1 MKKLWKRFKNWLIK
15 KLGGYTSL
23 PPRDVVIVEQ
33 HAEPIIKLSAA
44 NKLFQDS
51 VYRVLP
57 IEEQWEV
64 DNSIVERLIRC
75 DIADAII
82 KQGLFECYTEVNPV
96 DMTKEYKVIIKIAKP
111 YDGGFRK

>member
-15 KLGGYTSL
+15 KLGGYTAP
-23 PPRDVVIVEQ
+23 PPREVVIEQ
-33 HAEPIIKLSAA
+33 HVEPIIKLGAA
-44 NKLFQDS
+44 NKLFRDS

-57 IEEQWEV
+57 TEEQWGV
-64 DNSIVERLIRC
+64 DNAIIERLIRC

-82 KQGLFECYTEVNPV
+82 KQGLFECYEEENPV

>member
-1 MKKLWKRFKNWLIK
+1 MKNLWKRFKNWLIK

-23 PPRDVVIVEQ
+23 PPRDIVIVEQ
-33 HAEPIIKLSAA
+33 HVEPIIKLGAT

-51 VYRVLP
+51 VYRALP
-57 IEEQWEV
+57 TEEQWEV
-64 DNSIVERLIRC
+64 DNAIVERLIRR

-82 KQGLFECYTEVNPV
+82 KQGLFEFYEEENPV